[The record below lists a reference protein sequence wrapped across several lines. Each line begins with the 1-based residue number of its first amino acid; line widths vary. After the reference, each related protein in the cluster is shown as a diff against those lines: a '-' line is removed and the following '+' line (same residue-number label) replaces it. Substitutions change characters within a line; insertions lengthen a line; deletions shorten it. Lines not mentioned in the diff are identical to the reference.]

1 MYFSWRMWTDCIQE
15 NSSIWGQLLWKCME
29 QMASNNKLGEKDQF
43 WASKDEC
50 VWIWSCKMHKYIYI
64 YTYFTNLS
72 KCQIILGIG
81 FPQVLLRLELVPPP
95 IRNCS
100 KMPSASDHLRWGFGF
115 TRSGAERFGTIFGS
129 FQKGYQNGWF
139 IMEKPIKMDDLGV
152 PIFLETPYIPT
163 IIFQSCSS
171 WESLTLSQTH
181 MQSFPCKDLHWIKCL
196 TRTSGFLHQM
206 ISRKVTTQRI

>member
-1 MYFSWRMWTDCIQE
+1 MYIIWYDMYFSWRMWTDCIQE

-29 QMASNNKLGEKDQF
+29 QMASKAMTSTTNLVKKINFEHQ
-43 WASKDEC
+43 
-50 VWIWSCKMHKYIYI
+50 KMNVCEFDHAKCTSIYIYI

-129 FQKGYQNGWF
+129 FQK
-139 IMEKPIKMDDLGV
+139 
-152 PIFLETPYIPT
+152 
-163 IIFQSCSS
+163 
-171 WESLTLSQTH
+171 
-181 MQSFPCKDLHWIKCL
+181 
-196 TRTSGFLHQM
+196 
-206 ISRKVTTQRI
+206 